1 MGAGSLSTALPLG
14 LEAPKGLKTTPRL
27 ADGSLVRK
35 NHERMSTRGRVDH
48 MNRRPKL
55 RSIGIAAAASVV
67 LVMSLAPTAL
77 ASRLGEPSRV
87 RTPRVEVG
95 GDSWQLFRATNAS
108 RGRFDVPKLLLNREL
123 SVIARRHSMAM
134 AQSGDLFHTSDVDV
148 YLHGITWHTWGENV
162 GYTSQDVT
170 TMEQAFMD
178 SPPHRSNIL
187 NGAFREV
194 AIGSVRVDGTLWV
207 TVFFYG

>member
-1 MGAGSLSTALPLG
+1 
-14 LEAPKGLKTTPRL
+14 
-27 ADGSLVRK
+27 
-35 NHERMSTRGRVDH
+35 

-55 RSIGIAAAASVV
+55 RSFGTAVAASVV
-67 LVMSLAPTAL
+67 LVLSLAPTTAH
-77 ASRLGEPSRV
+77 ASRLGSPTAVDTARA
-87 RTPRVEVG
+87 EVG

-108 RGRFDVPKLLLNREL
+108 RGSFDVSKLELNREL

-134 AQSGDLFHTSDVDV
+134 ARSGELFHTSDVDI
-148 YLHGITWHTWGENV
+148 YLHGIDWHIWGENV
-162 GYTSQDVT
+162 GYTSQDVSS
-170 TMEQAFMD
+170 MEQAFMD

-187 NGAFREV
+187 NGAFRQV

>member
-1 MGAGSLSTALPLG
+1 M
-14 LEAPKGLKTTPRL
+14 
-27 ADGSLVRK
+27 D
-35 NHERMSTRGRVDH
+35 
-48 MNRRPKL
+48 RRRKL
-55 RSIGIAAAASVV
+55 RSIALAAAASIV
-67 LVMSLAPTAL
+67 LALTLIPTTAG
-77 ASRLGEPSRV
+77 ASRLGSPTEARTSRL
-87 RTPRVEVG
+87 EVG

-108 RGRFDVPKLLLNREL
+108 RGRFDVPKLQLNREL
-123 SVIARRHSMAM
+123 SLIARHHSQAM
-134 AQSGDLFHTSDVDV
+134 ARSGDLFHTSDVDV
-148 YLHGITWHTWGENV
+148 YLHGIAWHVWGENV

-170 TMEQAFMD
+170 SMEQAFMD